1 MIAETAKVS
10 DLESR
15 ITALRAEL
23 EELTQSKKERES
35 ELLEKFCH
43 VLNEKKV
50 KIREQQKL
58 LNSAHGDSSGLATSR
73 VAQLSMNS
81 SQEERKPV
89 VASAPRRNGKR
100 KAPARDAESDSEDGF
115 EKADDAAD
123 EMDVDEPP
131 APPREVS
138 PQAVR
143 DEDDS
148 RQTTD
153 DDATGSEPDEDEEVE
168 SAPVSPPPARKPEP
182 KGQKAHTGASKAKD
196 KDVAVH
202 PPRRN
207 LRNANPGK
215 STPPP
220 ADGSESETD
229 DEL

>member
-23 EELTQSKKERES
+23 EELAQSKKEREA
-35 ELLEKFCH
+35 ELLEKFCDL
-43 VLNEKKV
+43 LNEKKV

-58 LNSAHGDSSGLATSR
+58 LNSAHGDPSRLATSR

-89 VASAPRRNGKR
+89 VASASRRKGKR
-100 KAPARDAESDSEDGF
+100 KAPGRGVESDSEDGF
-115 EKADDAAD
+115 ETADNAAD
-123 EMDVDEPP
+123 KMDVDEPP
-131 APPREVS
+131 AAPREVS

-143 DEDDS
+143 DEDDPG
-148 RQTTD
+148 QTTD
-153 DDATGSEPDEDEEVE
+153 DDATGSELEEDEGVE

-182 KGQKAHTGASKAKD
+182 KGPKGHTGGSKAKD

-207 LRNANPGK
+207 LRNSAPKK
-215 STPPP
+215 STPP
-220 ADGSESETD
+220 ADGSETETD